1 MLPAAGFSLRLLTKK
16 IDFPHSYPVQW
27 RKEQGIRRLPLLFRT
42 NLFVSRFA
50 VPKGRTCTVNRG
62 L

>member
-1 MLPAAGFSLRLLTKK
+1 MVNTNGSPILAPSLTKK

-42 NLFVSRFA
+42 YLMSLGIA
-50 VPKGRTCTVNRG
+50 VPKGRT
-62 L
+62 